1 METNNG
7 HKIAA
12 VIVCY
17 NPSIERLQ
25 QSIKTIYKQVDQIF
39 IIDNHSSN
47 INEYEKVIDS
57 KINII
62 KLDENKGIAY
72 ALNAGLMYCKKSNY
86 LWMLTL
92 DQDSILNSN
101 SLDLLYRSAIKDI
114 TAIIAPR
121 VIDIKAPDKDINKG
135 LTVITS
141 GCLTNIEIAI
151 KCGGYNNEMFIDY
164 VDHEFCLRLLTKGY
178 KIIKNY
184 DAILY
189 HEIGNISQHKF
200 LCFTFG
206 TTNHPPYRH
215 YYLFRNKIFIYKTYI
230 KYFPK
235 WIFNDII
242 LSFKSLVLIFAFEKE
257 RKKNIKF
264 IFWGIKDGLCGNFN
278 RKIVQPSF
286 PINQIFD
293 HDISKH

>member
-1 METNNG
+1 MDINNS
-7 HKIAA
+7 HMIAA

-25 QSIKTIYKQVDQIF
+25 QSIKAIYKQVDQIF

-57 KINII
+57 NISII

-72 ALNAGLMYCKKSNY
+72 ALNTGLMYCKKKNY

-92 DQDSILNSN
+92 DQDSILSPNSV
-101 SLDLLYRSAIKDI
+101 DLLYRSAINNI

-121 VIDIKAPDKDINKG
+121 VIDLKAPDKDINKG

-151 KCGGYNNEMFIDY
+151 KCGGYSDKMFIDY

-230 KYFPK
+230 KDFPK

-242 LSFKSLVLIFAFEKE
+242 LSFKSLILILAFENE
-257 RKKNIKF
+257 RKKNLRF
-264 IFWGIKDGLCGNFN
+264 ILMGIKDGLCGKFN
-278 RKIVQPSF
+278 R
-286 PINQIFD
+286 QI
-293 HDISKH
+293 